1 MVSFPLI
8 KLGTLA
14 VRQIS
19 KPIVKIIKQT
29 AKSNQT
35 FNTYL
40 VSTPAQIYHW
50 IGVRAKMRMLGM
62 KQPKFVPPLNKTMAI
77 ETGSDLL
84 GEIVVFSL
92 CVSLLC
98 LEFSRQARNEKLKH
112 QHHRDQK
119 ENLKNEIE
127 LLNDRVVSQT
137 YEIKNL
143 KAKLMELGVTSC

>member
-8 KLGTLA
+8 KLGALA

-19 KPIVKIIKQT
+19 KPIVRVIKQT
-29 AKSNQT
+29 AKTNQT

-84 GEIVVFSL
+84 GEMIVFSV

-98 LEFSRQARNEKLKH
+98 LEFSRQARNEKLK
-112 QHHRDQK
+112 QDNHRDQNQK
-119 ENLKNEIE
+119 LENEIE

-143 KAKLMELGVTSC
+143 KAKLRQLGITSW